1 MTRQRFLLVLL
12 LAWAL
17 VMIVPDLLRV
27 ATPLGS
33 FGFYADNDGLIYDVV
48 GSPITHPQITQRI
61 RWYSSGGFRRV
72 RSSRIARPQTATAML
87 YLISRLHDGATR
99 LTDRYFNRALDQ
111 AEKSIAAA
119 ILKSEDPSEVD
130 RLLADRPYRALK
142 LASAASFRRNGTEL
156 RMSTAMAGASRR
168 PGRSPLTLRYS

>member
-1 MTRQRFLLVLL
+1 MRPSRSPRGKAPRWLGLRAETNIATGTCRFDVTPPGKAKTKLMTRQRILLVVL

-72 RSSRIARPQTATAML
+72 RSSRIARPQTATAKPTRTARRVPVSVRYPL
-87 YLISRLHDGATR
+87 RL
-99 LTDRYFNRALDQ
+99 
-111 AEKSIAAA
+111 
-119 ILKSEDPSEVD
+119 P
-130 RLLADRPYRALK
+130 
-142 LASAASFRRNGTEL
+142 
-156 RMSTAMAGASRR
+156 
-168 PGRSPLTLRYS
+168 